1 MSATCRN
8 MPAARRR
15 CVRCLGFALPTAIFL
30 MVILAAV
37 GVFIARITLLQ
48 SSSSSLDSLGAGT
61 YQAARAGVEWGAFNS
76 LRNTTCAASTTLTFA
91 GTALAPFTA
100 TVMCSSPTITDELGV
115 SVTIDQIVS
124 TACNE
129 PAAGP
134 VCPNPAPTIANYTE
148 RRITITVG
156 R

>member
-1 MSATCRN
+1 MSAMCRN
-8 MPAARRR
+8 LLAARARR
-15 CVRCLGFALPTAIFL
+15 GGFALPTAIFL
-30 MVILAAV
+30 MVILAAL

-48 SSSSSLDSLGAGT
+48 STSSSLDALGSGA
-61 YQAARAGVEWGAFNS
+61 YQAARAGMEWGAYNS
-76 LRNTTCAASTTLTFA
+76 LRNTTCAASTALTF
-91 GTALAPFTA
+91 TDSALAPFTA
-100 TVMCSSPTITDELGV
+100 TVTCSSTATDELGV
-115 SVTIDQIVS
+115 VGSIDQITS

-134 VCPNPAPTIANYTE
+134 VCPNPAPTSANYVD